1 MAWRFDLADVAHYQ
15 DEAGKLID
23 WDALISGSPGNG
35 AITKYTQRNNYIDPT
50 AARHRSEMKR
60 VGARRR
66 GLYHWQSPTAQAS
79 IASQVAHYKRAVTAL
94 EVGEFFMT
102 DSEEAGAT
110 EPDTYEELNLI
121 EDWTGRP
128 SAVYCGVYTDG
139 GRIWR
144 SERIRMSRWGPRFM
158 ILAAYLSQAALAKI
172 LHDLK
177 VDGLPAHMNQFG
189 SSGVL
194 PTGGHVPGV
203 VGRCDMNQVN
213 DFALLDICCGY
224 SSNQLIVEEDEMTT
238 NYVANFDAGTHGPA
252 YPDHD
257 CSLWVL
263 SDLDG
268 SKRLLNDFERAAR
281 GWGNPALQA
290 KMSIVPCD
298 DGTLAG
304 LPDWTPSAAGGG
316 GTVDF
321 SELTIHLD
329 GKATKS

>member
-1 MAWRFDLADVAHYQ
+1 MWHFDLADVAHYQ
-15 DEAGKLID
+15 DEAGAPID
-23 WDALISGSPGNG
+23 WGALIAGSPGNG

-66 GLYHWQSPTAQAS
+66 GLYHWQSPVAQAS

-102 DSEEAGAT
+102 DSEELGAT
-110 EPDTYEELNLI
+110 EPDAYEELNLI

-158 ILAAYLSQAALAKI
+158 ILAAYLSQAKLAQI

-189 SSGVL
+189 SSGLL
-194 PTGGHVPGV
+194 PQGGHVPGV

-213 DFALLDICCGY
+213 DFALLDVCCGY
-224 SSNQLIVEEDEMTT
+224 SSNAVIVIEEDEMHIVRNAEIRVFTDGIERPAGGIKYAYDDRTGNIRHLTGLDLKAAGIADSPTLGEALT
-238 NYVANFDAGTHGPA
+238 NAE
-252 YPDHD
+252 
-257 CSLWVL
+257 
-263 SDLDG
+263 LDE
-268 SKRLLNDFERAAR
+268 LEAR
-281 GWGNPALQA
+281 P
-290 KMSIVPCD
+290 V
-298 DGTLAG
+298 
-304 LPDWTPSAAGGG
+304 AAGGG
-316 GTVDF
+316 GGSVQIPKGTTF
-321 SELTIHLD
+321 ELT
-329 GKATKS
+329 GKAVTS